1 MISISTHVLDVATG
15 KPAGGIDVKL
25 ESTVDGEWV
34 TLHAGT
40 TDADGRIGR
49 LGSDLPPGHYRVRF
63 NTGDHGRGFFP
74 EVAVTCDLDETQDH
88 YHLPLLLS
96 PFGYTTYRGS

>member
-15 KPAGGIDVKL
+15 QPAGGIDVKL
-25 ESTVDGEWV
+25 ESPVEGKWV
-34 TLHAGT
+34 TLGAGT
-40 TDADGRIGR
+40 TDSDGRVDE
-49 LGSDLPPGHYRVRF
+49 LGSGLGPGHYRLRF
-63 NTGDHGRGFFP
+63 DTGDHGSGFFP
-74 EVAVTCDLDETQDH
+74 EVALTCNLDDTRAH

>member
-15 KPAGGIDVKL
+15 RPAGGIDVKL
-25 ESTVDGEWV
+25 ESPVDGKWV
-34 TLHAGT
+34 TLGSAR
-40 TDADGRIGR
+40 TDSDGRIGQ
-49 LGSDLPPGHYRVRF
+49 LGSGLDPGHYRIRF
-63 NTGDHGRGFFP
+63 DTGDHGSGFFP
-74 EVAVTCDLDETQDH
+74 EIAVTCNLDETQDH